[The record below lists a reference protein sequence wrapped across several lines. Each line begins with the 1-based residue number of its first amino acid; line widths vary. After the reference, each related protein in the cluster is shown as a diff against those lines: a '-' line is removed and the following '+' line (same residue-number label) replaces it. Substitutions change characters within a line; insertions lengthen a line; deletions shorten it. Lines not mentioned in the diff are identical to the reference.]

1 MKKTIYLLA
10 ALALCL
16 GLTATSCKKDN
27 NKSGDKASIEDLGG
41 GIYKVNGTRF
51 VDLGLPSGLLWAECN
66 LGASSATA
74 EGSHFA
80 WGETTAKSI
89 ANCTKENYKY
99 GTSADKFT
107 KYSEKDGIQ
116 TLEADDDAAT
126 AALKLPCR
134 TPLATEFQELFTNTT
149 CTWTSRTGSD
159 GKTVYGLEVKSKKS
173 GNTNSIFF
181 PATKYT
187 DKNPQGDYWT
197 ANIHLNIPID
207 YELAGMFTLNEAAG
221 VNAYGGQSRWFDGEI
236 RPVASNL
243 K

>member
-1 MKKTIYLLA
+1 MKKSIYLLA

-27 NKSGDKASIEDLGG
+27 GTTGDKASIEDLGG
-41 GIYKVNGTRF
+41 GIYKVNGSRF

-80 WGETTAKSI
+80 WGETAAKTI

-107 KYSEKDGIQ
+107 KYSEKDGKQ

-134 TPLATEFQELFTNTT
+134 TPLASEFKELIDNTT
-149 CTWTSRTGSD
+149 YEWTSKTASD
-159 GKTVYGLEVKSKKS
+159 GSTVYGVELKSKKS
-173 GNTNSIFF
+173 GNSNSIFL

-187 DKNPQGDYWT
+187 DKNPQGDYW
-197 ANIHLNIPID
+197 AADIYANIPID
-207 YELAGMFTLNEAAG
+207 YELATMLTIREAAG
-221 VNAYGGQSRWFDGEI
+221 TNGVGGVNRWFDGEI